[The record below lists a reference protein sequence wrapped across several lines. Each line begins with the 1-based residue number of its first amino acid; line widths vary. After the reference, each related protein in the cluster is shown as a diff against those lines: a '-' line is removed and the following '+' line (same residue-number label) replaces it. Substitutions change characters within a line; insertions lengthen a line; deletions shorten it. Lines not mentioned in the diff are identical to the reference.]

1 LYIRRIDLLILTFLL
16 GFYTAFS
23 TEWDLYFKNA
33 NRAYSEGKYQE
44 AIENYHNILNQGVA
58 SGEVYFNLA
67 NAYYKIDDIGR
78 AILYY
83 EKARAYLEGDESLNQ
98 NLEIARLKVID
109 KIEPVPELF
118 LKIWWKKIVHFVSL
132 KIYAWFSLGLFIF
145 SLLIIIF
152 YLIFNKYFLRKLI
165 WILSILFIIVFVLFI
180 NRIVEDEAR
189 KNAIILTDKVSV
201 VGEPN
206 ITSTEVFILHEGTKV
221 QINRIIGDWT
231 EITIADGKT
240 GWLKLDTLGII

>member
-23 TEWDLYFKNA
+23 AEWDLYFKNA
-33 NRAYSEGKYQE
+33 NRAYTEGKYQE

-78 AILYY
+78 SILYY

-98 NLEIARLKVID
+98 NLEIARLKVVD

-118 LKIWWKKIVHFVSL
+118 LKILWKKIVHFVSL
-132 KIYAWFSLGLFIF
+132 KIYAWLSLGLFIF

-152 YLIFNKYFLRKLI
+152 YVIFNKYFLRKLI
-165 WILSILFIIVFVLFI
+165 WILSVLFIIVFVLFI